1 MEHVTLIYRLLFYF
15 FFTLCMP
22 LVVNW
27 NSVERVPSG
36 ISPLPTSVNGPALA
50 YAYAGKGLMGNPPF
64 LGGSRRSRR
73 KVKRRVKRSKRFR

>member
-1 MEHVTLIYRLLFYF
+1 MEHVALICYLLLFYF

-36 ISPLPTSVNGPALA
+36 ISPVPTSVNGPALA

-64 LGGSRRSRR
+64 VGGSRRSRR
-73 KVKRRVKRSKRFR
+73 VRRKHRRSKRFR